1 MCRDTMT
8 EYLKHIMQLKET
20 ISGLLSDALG
30 LTPDFL
36 EKIECLNS
44 ASTSFIYYPACPEP
58 DLTFGLGKHT
68 DPNFLTL
75 LLQDEIGGLQVL
87 QQNKWVDVPT
97 VKGAVMANL
106 GDLMQVLPDDLLI
119 LIKCKFINK
128 TKIRFKTLMI
138 CY

>member
-1 MCRDTMT
+1 MT

-20 ISGLLSDALG
+20 ISELLSDALG

-36 EKIECLNS
+36 ENIECLNS
-44 ASTSFIYYPACPEP
+44 ASTSFIYYPACAEP

-87 QQNKWVDVPT
+87 HQNKWVDVPT
-97 VKGAVMANL
+97 VKGAFSVIEADQQWQIQKR
-106 GDLMQVLPDDLLI
+106 GAQSAGWTGRSQGVGCEFLLS
-119 LIKCKFINK
+119 CK
-128 TKIRFKTLMI
+128 
-138 CY
+138 